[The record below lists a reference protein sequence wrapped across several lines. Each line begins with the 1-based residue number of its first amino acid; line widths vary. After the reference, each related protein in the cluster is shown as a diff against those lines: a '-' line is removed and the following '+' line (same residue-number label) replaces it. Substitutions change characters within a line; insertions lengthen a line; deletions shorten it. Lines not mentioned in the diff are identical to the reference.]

1 MYFEA
6 EGRFLT
12 FVTEESKPTR
22 TNTDQHKPTR
32 ISFGFHSDFI
42 RISCGLFTD
51 RALVND
57 HFFLLSHSAT
67 TDSETGG

>member
-22 TNTDQHKPTR
+22 
-32 ISFGFHSDFI
+32 ISFGFHSDFV